1 MANSTNSRRKFI
13 RQSILTS
20 LAIALADIPAL
31 AATNHHQLKNIG
43 LIVNVLKAEL
53 KKDWEQTLRKVAAMG
68 YTQLE
73 FNKFYGNDIAYFRNI
88 LKEIGLQPIAG
99 GAAMAQMRKEAD
111 LKKMIDEALEL
122 DKKYLVCYWPWM
134 DDGNNKKLDD
144 FKKASNDLNQVGEL
158 CNKGGIRLAFHN
170 HDKEFVPVDGGYLR
184 GYDVMMKETDPA
196 KVCMLL
202 DLYWCTKGGGDVI
215 EILQKN
221 PGRIEMF
228 HVKDMDNTPHKLYT
242 CPGYGTI
249 DFKKIF
255 SQSVQSGVKYY
266 TVEIDSHPN
275 PIQCVEDS
283 CRYLKALR
291 F

>member
-1 MANSTNSRRKFI
+1 MAHSTNSRRKFI
-13 RQSILTS
+13 QQSVLST

-31 AATNHHQLKNIG
+31 AATNQHQLKNIG
-43 LIVNVLKAEL
+43 LIVNVLQAEL
-53 KKDWEQTLRKVAAMG
+53 KKDWEQTLRKVAAIG

-73 FNKFYGNDIAYFRNI
+73 FNKYYGNDIAYFKKV

-99 GAAMAQMRKEAD
+99 GAAMAQMRKEDD

-134 DDGNNKKLDD
+134 DDGNSKKLDD
-144 FKKASNDLNQVGEL
+144 FKKASHDLNRVGEV

-170 HDKEFVPVDGGYLR
+170 HDKEFVQVDGGYQWC
-184 GYDVMMKETDPA
+184 YEVMMKETDPA

-202 DLYWCTKGGGDVI
+202 DLYWCTKGGGDAI
-215 EILQKN
+215 EILQKY
-221 PGRIEMF
+221 PGRMELF
-228 HVKDMDNTPHKLYT
+228 HVKDMDNTPEKLYT

-255 SQSVQSGVKYY
+255 AASVKSGVKHY
-266 TVEIDSHPN
+266 TVEIDENPN
-275 PIQCVEDS
+275 PMQCVEDS
-283 CRYLKALR
+283 YRYLKAMR